1 MLFSSITFIY
11 YFLPLLLLIYFV
23 IPNKYKNLVL
33 LIFSLLFYFL
43 GEPKYIIVLLSSC
56 FINYYLSKQFEK
68 SKRRKLYLIISLI
81 YNIGNLLV
89 FKYTDFFISNINQ
102 ILNTKIMQNTKTL
115 NLFKIMLPFQN
126 KMWYNPLVRRGVAQF
141 GSALD
146 WGSRGRKFK
155 SCRSDHFFIYF
166 YIVLWVD
173 TPPRKTSEG
182 H

>member
-1 MLFSSITFIY
+1 MHKIKSFH
-11 YFLPLLLLIYFV
+11 
-23 IPNKYKNLVL
+23 IP
-33 LIFSLLFYFL
+33 
-43 GEPKYIIVLLSSC
+43 
-56 FINYYLSKQFEK
+56 
-68 SKRRKLYLIISLI
+68 
-81 YNIGNLLV
+81 
-89 FKYTDFFISNINQ
+89 
-102 ILNTKIMQNTKTL
+102 
-115 NLFKIMLPFQN
+115 KIMLPFR
-126 KMWYNPLVRRGVAQF
+126 KKVCYNTKVRRGVAQF